1 MFRKALGLLLLV
13 FCVQYAYQ
21 KLPLGSFEHQVT
33 ISVSD
38 RLQTFALMTCYRER
52 ERERA
57 RARERERERERD
69 TDRQTETYKDR
80 DRETETE
87 RMQFELASTYHRWS
101 QKLLLVYTDG

>member
-57 RARERERERERD
+57 RARERERERERYRQ
-69 TDRQTETYKDR
+69 TDRDIQRQRQRDR
-80 DRETETE
+80 DREN
-87 RMQFELASTYHRWS
+87 AI
-101 QKLLLVYTDG
+101 